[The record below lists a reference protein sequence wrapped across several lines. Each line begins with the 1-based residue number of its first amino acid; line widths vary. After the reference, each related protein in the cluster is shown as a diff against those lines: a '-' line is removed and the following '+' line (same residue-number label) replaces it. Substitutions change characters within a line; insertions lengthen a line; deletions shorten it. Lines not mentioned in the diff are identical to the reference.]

1 MRTHAGRGR
10 GAVGTVLAKPGRVNA
25 NTLVV
30 GGTGLIGR
38 EVVASLYARGVVPRV
53 LTRNPGRAARLLPGA
68 WLIQGDLRA
77 RSSIRAALEGVRDV
91 LLALPRGF
99 EETRAAA
106 WLVDACEAAGVR
118 RLVLISSVRP
128 DRGDS
133 RLRQALRGVLGRRA
147 AGRRL
152 EARARQSGIET
163 VILRPANLYQRDEL
177 HRVELVEGRYPQP
190 LGARGVNRVDARDVG
205 LAGARALLGDLAP
218 GVYPIVGPQAWTG
231 AECAALWSAAL
242 GRRVRYVGDNIETWA
257 RRVTARL
264 PDTSVEALRDHYRE
278 LQRGGG
284 RVDAE
289 DLRRCAEALGRAPIP
304 YARYVASA
312 AGRWLSRPAPYLA
325 SDSSG
330 AWR

>member
-1 MRTHAGRGR
+1 MGPQPTSG
-10 GAVGTVLAKPGRVNA
+10 
-25 NTLVV
+25 
-30 GGTGLIGR
+30 
-38 EVVASLYARGVVPRV
+38 
-53 LTRNPGRAARLLPGA
+53 
-68 WLIQGDLRA
+68 QLR
-77 RSSIRAALEGVRDV
+77 R
-91 LLALPRGF
+91 
-99 EETRAAA
+99 
-106 WLVDACEAAGVR
+106 
-118 RLVLISSVRP
+118 RP
-128 DRGDS
+128 DRVGKAQHAGPAFGFDLLRAEPKGRDAAIDGDAFAARRPEQRRGHAEYLRPPFADRHCKAPGPAAFDFRERS
-133 RLRQALRGVLGRRA
+133 RLLEPREHRG
-147 AGRRL
+147 
-152 EARARQSGIET
+152 
-163 VILRPANLYQRDEL
+163 
-177 HRVELVEGRYPQP
+177 
-190 LGARGVNRVDARDVG
+190 
-205 LAGARALLGDLAP
+205 
-218 GVYPIVGPQAWTG
+218 PIVGPQAWTG

-312 AGRWLSRPAPYLA
+312 AGRWLSRPTPYLA